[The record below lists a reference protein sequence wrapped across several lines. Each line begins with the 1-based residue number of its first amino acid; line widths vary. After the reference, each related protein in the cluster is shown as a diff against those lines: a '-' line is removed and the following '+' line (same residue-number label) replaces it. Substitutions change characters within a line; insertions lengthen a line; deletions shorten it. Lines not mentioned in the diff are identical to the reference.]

1 MNKIFISSYIFYGS
15 NRINLSFNSSHNM
28 KNSLD
33 IFSMGKKDVSKSKY
47 IFCFLA
53 FIYERIL
60 LLTKTLIFIKI
71 NLSNL
76 AV

>member
-1 MNKIFISSYIFYGS
+1 
-15 NRINLSFNSSHNM
+15 M

-60 LLTKTLIFIKI
+60 LLKKTLIFIKI